1 LPPLKPSPGAVDFG
15 EVYLSWSER
24 GLALGT
30 IGQDYFDIE
39 LFPYPGSFPLGDAYR
54 LELGLDFGGGPRRF
68 TLFFIPPRTKLHD
81 HPPMAV
87 LLCVGAAEAAIT
99 AGCVPVPGA
108 EAVYFGA
115 DQPRITAE
123 LLLPWAALGVA
134 PPKPGALLRAEVA
147 MTSWHRERWMS
158 LSGQAPGAAMAD
170 PAHWLSMRL
179 GDSLAVTKPTDT
191 PG

>member
-1 LPPLKPSPGAVDFG
+1 QELVQALAAANRETPAVHAAAVRSNAVPDALIVLPRAAIDVHDNSLSDWPKPKSLLPPLKPSPGAVDFG
-15 EVYLSWSER
+15 EAYLSWSER

-54 LELGLDFGGGPRRF
+54 LELGVDFGGGPRRF
-68 TLFFIPPRTKLHD
+68 TLFFIAPRTKLHD
-81 HPPMAV
+81 HPP
-87 LLCVGAAEAAIT
+87 
-99 AGCVPVPGA
+99 
-108 EAVYFGA
+108 
-115 DQPRITAE
+115 
-123 LLLPWAALGVA
+123 
-134 PPKPGALLRAEVA
+134 
-147 MTSWHRERWMS
+147 
-158 LSGQAPGAAMAD
+158 MAD